1 MANKIEKQFLDTENK
16 GPVRLNKYLS
26 EAGVCSRREADKLIA
41 AGQVTVDG
49 VRAETGMKVEP
60 WQVVRIGKKQVSRQ
74 EEMIVLAVN
83 KPRGIVCTEE
93 RRERDSIVRFLN
105 YPVRITYVGRLDKD
119 SEGLLLM
126 TNNGDII
133 NRMMRAANK
142 HEKEYK
148 VTVDKPVTDE
158 FLKEMAGGVPI
169 LDTVTRPCQ
178 VEKLGK
184 YKFKIILTQGLNR
197 QIRRMCRYLGY
208 EVQKLK
214 RIRIMN
220 LTLDGIREG
229 EYREITAQEWEELNH
244 LLESSTSETV
254 IRTGEQNGNS
264 SDHANERAGA
274 KAGQGSKGVLP
285 AGYRDHKQQR
295 VRSDVRRASG
305 SGERDRHC
313 SGKQPNHKRR
323 VRGS

>member
-1 MANKIEKQFLDTENK
+1 M
-16 GPVRLNKYLS
+16 
-26 EAGVCSRREADKLIA
+26 
-41 AGQVTVDG
+41 TVDG

-93 RRERDSIVRFLN
+93 RRERDSIVRFLS

-197 QIRRMCRYLGY
+197 QIRRMCEALGY
-208 EVQKLK
+208 EVKEL
-214 RIRIMN
+214 RRVRIMN
-220 LTLDGIREG
+220 IELGNLKPG
-229 EYREITAQEWEELNH
+229 EYRKVTDQELNE
-244 LLESSTSETV
+244 LYELIRDSKSEPTPWK
-254 IRTGEQNGNS
+254 NN
-264 SDHANERAGA
+264 
-274 KAGQGSKGVLP
+274 
-285 AGYRDHKQQR
+285 
-295 VRSDVRRASG
+295 
-305 SGERDRHC
+305 
-313 SGKQPNHKRR
+313 
-323 VRGS
+323 